1 MGHVLARTKA
11 GGLLRWGVEA
21 PWEVLQHELAR
32 MPEEDR
38 EEVMSVRDLPLH
50 LPCSPPAPARLRA
63 SASQPRSLPASS
75 PPPPC
80 LPPSPH
86 HPSGAPTIRR

>member
-1 MGHVLARTKA
+1 VACERVEQVACGMGHVLARTKA

-38 EEVMSVRDLPLH
+38 EEVMSVRDN
-50 LPCSPPAPARLRA
+50 PCTSPAAPR
-63 SASQPRSLPASS
+63 PRPD
-75 PPPPC
+75 
-80 LPPSPH
+80 
-86 HPSGAPTIRR
+86 